1 MTRARR
7 VLHPGVGA
15 ALASAIL
22 FGLSTPLAE
31 GLLAGLSP
39 WMLAGLLY
47 LGSGVVLAVWRF
59 VRRSQ
64 GGRLARSEVLP
75 LVGAIGFGGVLA
87 PVMLMFG
94 LAGMPA
100 SGASLLLNAEAV
112 LTVAIAWFVF
122 REHAN
127 RRTVAGFALIFAGV
141 LILGWQGQTLFGG
154 WWPTLAL
161 LGACLGW
168 ALDNNLTRAVSSVDA
183 TWLAMMKGLVAGTVN
198 LVVALVLGSAWPAP
212 LMVAGAVGL
221 GSLSYGVSLVLF
233 IIGLRSVGT
242 ARAGAYFSTAPF
254 FGGLLAVAMGEAIT
268 PLLVVAAVLMAGG
281 VWLHISEHHMHR
293 HTHEAIVHDHWH
305 VHDEHHRH
313 THDEPVDAGVRHR
326 HLHVHEPI
334 THEHAHF
341 PDAHHRH
348 RHSAL

>member
-1 MTRARR
+1 M
-7 VLHPGVGA
+7 
-15 ALASAIL
+15 
-22 FGLSTPLAE
+22 
-31 GLLAGLSP
+31 
-39 WMLAGLLY
+39 
-47 LGSGVVLAVWRF
+47 
-59 VRRSQ
+59 
-64 GGRLARSEVLP
+64 
-75 LVGAIGFGGVLA
+75 
-87 PVMLMFG
+87 
-94 LAGMPA
+94 
-100 SGASLLLNAEAV
+100 
-112 LTVAIAWFVF
+112 
-122 REHAN
+122 
-127 RRTVAGFALIFAGV
+127 
-141 LILGWQGQTLFGG
+141 
-154 WWPTLAL
+154 
-161 LGACLGW
+161 
-168 ALDNNLTRAVSSVDA
+168 
-183 TWLAMMKGLVAGTVN
+183 N

-212 LMVAGAVGL
+212 LMVASAVGL

-254 FGGLLAVAMGEAIT
+254 FGLLAVAMGEAIT
-268 PLLVVAAVLMAGG
+268 PFLVVAAVLVAGG

>member
-1 MTRARR
+1 MNLGRR
-7 VLHPGVGA
+7 RLQPGVGA
-15 ALASAIL
+15 ALAAAIL
-22 FGLSTPLAE
+22 FGLSTPLAKV
-31 GLLAGLSP
+31 LLGGLSP

-47 LGSGVVLAVWRF
+47 LGSGVVLAAWRLA
-59 VRRSQ
+59 RGQRS
-64 GGRLARSEVLP
+64 GRLVRSEVLP

-87 PVMLMFG
+87 PVLLMLG

-127 RRTVAGFALIFAGV
+127 RRTVAGFALILTGV
-141 LILGWQGQTLFGG
+141 LVLGWQGQTLFGG

-183 TWLAMMKGLVAGTVN
+183 TWLAMVKGLVAGTVN
-198 LVVALVLGSAWPAP
+198 LAVALLLGNAAPAP
-212 LMVAGAVGL
+212 LMVLGAMGL
-221 GSLSYGVSLVLF
+221 GSLSYGLSLVLF
-233 IIGLRSVGT
+233 IMGLRSVGT

-254 FGGLLAVAMGEAIT
+254 FGGLLAVAMGEPVT

-281 VWLHISEHHMHR
+281 VWLHLSENHAHE
-293 HTHEAIVHDHWH
+293 HTHERLVHDHWH
-305 VHDEHHRH
+305 VHDEHHQH
-313 THDEPVDAGVRHR
+313 AHDTPVEPGVRHR

-341 PDAHHRH
+341 PDIHHRH
-348 RHSAL
+348 RR

>member
-1 MTRARR
+1 MKVGRR
-7 VLHPGVGA
+7 QLHPGVVA
-15 ALASAIL
+15 ALAAAIL
-22 FGLSTPLAE
+22 FGLSTPLAKV
-31 GLLAGLSP
+31 LLGGLSP

-47 LGSGVVLAVWRF
+47 LGSGVALAAW
-59 VRRSQ
+59 
-64 GGRLARSEVLP
+64 RLARGQTSDRLVRSEVLP

-87 PVMLMFG
+87 PVLLMFG

-127 RRTVAGFALIFAGV
+127 RRTVAGFALILTGV
-141 LILGWQGQTLFGG
+141 LVLGWQGQTLFGG

-183 TWLAMMKGLVAGTVN
+183 TWLAMVKGLVAGTVN
-198 LVVALVLGSAWPAP
+198 LAVALLLGNAAPAP
-212 LMVAGAVGL
+212 LMVLGAMGLGAV
-221 GSLSYGVSLVLF
+221 SYGLSLVLF
-233 IIGLRSVGT
+233 ILGLRSVGT

-254 FGGLLAVAMGEAIT
+254 FGGVLAVALGEPVT

-281 VWLHISEHHMHR
+281 VWLHISEHHAHE
-293 HTHEAIVHDHWH
+293 HTHERLVHDHWH
-305 VHDEHHRH
+305 VHDEHHQH
-313 THDEPVDAGVRHR
+313 AHDVPVEPGVRHR

-341 PDAHHRH
+341 PDIHHPHRH
-348 RHSAL
+348 

>member
-1 MTRARR
+1 MKVGRR
-7 VLHPGVGA
+7 QLHPGVVA
-15 ALASAIL
+15 ALAAAIL
-22 FGLSTPLAE
+22 FGLSTPLAKV
-31 GLLAGLSP
+31 LLGGLSP

-47 LGSGVVLAVWRF
+47 LGSGVALAAW
-59 VRRSQ
+59 
-64 GGRLARSEVLP
+64 RLARGQTSDRLVRSEVLP

-87 PVMLMFG
+87 PVLLMFG

-112 LTVAIAWFVF
+112 LTVAIAWLVF

-127 RRTVAGFALIFAGV
+127 RRTVAGFALILTGV
-141 LILGWQGQTLFGG
+141 LVLGWQGQTLFGG

-183 TWLAMMKGLVAGTVN
+183 TWLAMVKGLVAGTVN
-198 LVVALVLGSAWPAP
+198 LAVALMLGNALPAP
-212 LMVAGAVGL
+212 LLVVGAMGL
-221 GSLSYGVSLVLF
+221 GSLSYGLSLVLF
-233 IIGLRSVGT
+233 ILGLRAVGT

-254 FGGLLAVAMGEAIT
+254 FGGLLAVAMGEPVT

-281 VWLHISEHHMHR
+281 VWLHLSENHAHE
-293 HTHEAIVHDHWH
+293 HTHEPLVHDHWH
-305 VHDEHHRH
+305 THDEHHQH
-313 THDEPVDAGVRHR
+313 THDAPVEPGVRHR

-334 THEHAHF
+334 THQHAHF
-341 PDAHHRH
+341 PDIHHRH
-348 RHSAL
+348 RH

>member
-1 MTRARR
+1 VR
-7 VLHPGVGA
+7 LQPGVLA
-15 ALASAIL
+15 AIAAAIL
-22 FGLSTPLAE
+22 FGLSTPVAKM
-31 GLLAGLSP
+31 LLGGLSP

-47 LGSGVVLAVWRF
+47 LGSGVVLAGW
-59 VRRSQ
+59 
-64 GGRLARSEVLP
+64 RLARGQRSGRLVRGEVLP
-75 LVGAIGFGGVLA
+75 LIGAIGFGGVLA
-87 PVMLMFG
+87 PVLLMVG
-94 LAGMPA
+94 LSGMPA
-100 SGASLLLNAEAV
+100 TGASLLLNAEAV

-127 RRTVAGFALIFAGV
+127 RRTVAGFALILAGV

-183 TWLAMMKGLVAGTVN
+183 TWLAMGKGLVAGSVN
-198 LVVALVLGSAWPAP
+198 LVVALVLGNAAPAP
-212 LMVAGAVGL
+212 LMVVGAMGL
-221 GSLSYGVSLVLF
+221 GAISYGLSLVLF
-233 IIGLRSVGT
+233 IVALRSVGT

-254 FGGLLAVAMGEAIT
+254 FGGVLAVALGEPVT

-281 VWLHISEHHMHR
+281 VWLHISEHHAHE
-293 HTHEAIVHDHWH
+293 HTHDALVHDHWH
-305 VHDEHHRH
+305 VHDEHHQH
-313 THDEPVDAGVRHR
+313 THDGPVEAGARHR

-341 PDAHHRH
+341 PDIHHRH
-348 RHSAL
+348 RH

>member
-22 FGLSTPLAE
+22 FGLSTPLAKV
-31 GLLAGLSP
+31 LLAGLSP

-47 LGSGVVLAVWRF
+47 LGSGVVLAVWRL
-59 VRRSQ
+59 VRRPQ
-64 GGRLARSEVLP
+64 GGRLARSDVLP

-100 SGASLLLNAEAV
+100 SGAPLLPIAEAV
-112 LTVAIAWFVF
+112 LTVAIAWFVS

-161 LGACLGW
+161 LGACPGW
-168 ALDNNLTRAVSSVDA
+168 ALDNNLTSAVSSVDA
-183 TWLAMMKGLVAGTVN
+183 TGPAMMKD
-198 LVVALVLGSAWPAP
+198 S
-212 LMVAGAVGL
+212 
-221 GSLSYGVSLVLF
+221 S
-233 IIGLRSVGT
+233 T
-242 ARAGAYFSTAPF
+242 AR
-254 FGGLLAVAMGEAIT
+254 
-268 PLLVVAAVLMAGG
+268 
-281 VWLHISEHHMHR
+281 
-293 HTHEAIVHDHWH
+293 
-305 VHDEHHRH
+305 
-313 THDEPVDAGVRHR
+313 
-326 HLHVHEPI
+326 
-334 THEHAHF
+334 
-341 PDAHHRH
+341 
-348 RHSAL
+348 